1 MARTRKVWT
10 NGRKWV
16 GNLLPALFF
25 VPPVAWGVY
34 WMLKNDLIL
43 GSGFWFV
50 IAGTLLG
57 WIGLNL
63 FGLTG
68 NAFMRRELKRNLMAK
83 NVSFDDP
90 HFFVGFSS
98 PKFFSVLDA
107 HEDIGFLFL
116 RESTIEFVG
125 ELNQVKIGRAEIQ
138 RIRFRPNVHTWVGI
152 GRWVSI
158 DGLRKKSRFRMNIEP
173 REKNY
178 LLLNLLTSRRVRDQI
193 QAWVAKTS

>member
-1 MARTRKVWT
+1 LVARKVWT

-25 VPPVAWGVY
+25 MPPVAWGIY
-34 WMLKNDLIL
+34 WMFKNDQIL
-43 GSGFWFV
+43 GPGFWYV
-50 IAGTLLG
+50 ALGTLLG
-57 WIGLNL
+57 WIGLNI

-68 NAFMRRELKRNLMAK
+68 NAFMRRELKRNLIAK
-83 NVSFDDP
+83 NVAFEDP

-98 PKFFSVLDA
+98 PKFFGVLDA

-116 RESTIEFVG
+116 RESTLEFVG
-125 ELNQVKIGRAEIQ
+125 EVNQVKIARGEIKE
-138 RIRFRPNVHTWVGI
+138 IRFRPNIHSWVGL
-152 GRWVSI
+152 GRWISI

-178 LLLNLLTSRRVRDQI
+178 LLLNLLTSRRVKEEL
-193 QAWVAKTS
+193 QAWAAKL